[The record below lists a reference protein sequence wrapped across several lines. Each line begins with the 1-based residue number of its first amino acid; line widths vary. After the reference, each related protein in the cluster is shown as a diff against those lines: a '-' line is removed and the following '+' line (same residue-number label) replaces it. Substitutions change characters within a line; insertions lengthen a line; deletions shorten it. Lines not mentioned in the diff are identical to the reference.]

1 MMVKTAV
8 SRICDYHQWKDIT
21 RIIGIVKNEKHS
33 YKNHKL
39 VETVSLPGSV
49 VKTATGM

>member
-1 MMVKTAV
+1 MAKTVV

-33 YKNHKL
+33 YKNGKL
-39 VETVSLPGSV
+39 VEIVSLPGSV
-49 VKTATGM
+49 VKTTAGM